1 MPITGLADEL
11 GNTKVQSM
19 VAAGAFAA
27 ATGLFA
33 LDDII
38 RLLPSLYSGEAIVKL
53 NEKAVKAG
61 FDFVRGIKS

>member
-1 MPITGLADEL
+1 
-11 GNTKVQSM
+11 M